1 MGVEV
6 FVLSEPAQLRAAM
19 AYTSYIAHAAS
30 TLTVQGRLETR
41 GLPPTLRGGLLAVE
55 DAGGAGADAEET
67 ARTIAQLC
75 VQRSFRGTVLTA
87 AAPRERLCL
96 PLAGALERALETA
109 GRRLLVSEV
118 YASDVERAAVVV
130 GTALSGGDLRGRLE
144 ACTGRWGAER
154 LAVRVERTR
163 MDFPIPCPTG
173 EGRPLTQ
180 EQLHALAR
188 GRSIF
193 FSEPLCAR
201 YFTCSAGGAPHFV
214 LFDDADTIRRK
225 LAVAA
230 ELGIGTALLDY
241 GQTEDV
247 LAQIFGDVRG

>member
-1 MGVEV
+1 M
-6 FVLSEPAQLRAAM
+6 LTEPAQLRAAM

-67 ARTIAQLC
+67 AR
-75 VQRSFRGTVLTA
+75 
-87 AAPRERLCL
+87 
-96 PLAGALERALETA
+96 AGALERALETA

-163 MDFPIPCPTG
+163 MNFPIPCPTG

-214 LFDDADTIRRK
+214 LFDDADTIRCK

-241 GQTEDV
+241 GQTADV

>member
-1 MGVEV
+1 M
-6 FVLSEPAQLRAAM
+6 
-19 AYTSYIAHAAS
+19 
-30 TLTVQGRLETR
+30 
-41 GLPPTLRGGLLAVE
+41 
-55 DAGGAGADAEET
+55 
-67 ARTIAQLC
+67 
-75 VQRSFRGTVLTA
+75 
-87 AAPRERLCL
+87 
-96 PLAGALERALETA
+96 
-109 GRRLLVSEV
+109 
-118 YASDVERAAVVV
+118 
-130 GTALSGGDLRGRLE
+130 
-144 ACTGRWGAER
+144 
-154 LAVRVERTR
+154 RVERTR

-241 GQTEDV
+241 GQTADV

>member
-1 MGVEV
+1 M
-6 FVLSEPAQLRAAM
+6 
-19 AYTSYIAHAAS
+19 
-30 TLTVQGRLETR
+30 
-41 GLPPTLRGGLLAVE
+41 
-55 DAGGAGADAEET
+55 
-67 ARTIAQLC
+67 
-75 VQRSFRGTVLTA
+75 QRSFRGTVLTA

-109 GRRLLVSEV
+109 GRRLMVSEE

-214 LFDDADTIRRK
+214 LFDDADTIRCK

-241 GQTEDV
+241 GQTADV

>member
-1 MGVEV
+1 MLVG
-6 FVLSEPAQLRAAM
+6 ARAAARGH

-30 TLTVQGRLETR
+30 TLTVQGRLRRAGCRRRCAADCWRWRTR
-41 GLPPTLRGGLLAVE
+41 AARERMQRRQRGQLRSFVCSGASGVRCSRRPRRGSVSVCRWRGRSNGRWRRRDGGCWCRRCMHRTWSARRLWSGRRSPGE
-55 DAGGAGADAEET
+55 ICAGGWKRAPGAGA
-67 ARTIAQLC
+67 
-75 VQRSFRGTVLTA
+75 RSGSR
-87 AAPRERLCL
+87 C
-96 PLAGALERALETA
+96 
-109 GRRLLVSEV
+109 
-118 YASDVERAAVVV
+118 
-130 GTALSGGDLRGRLE
+130 ALSARGWTSRSRARRGRG
-144 ACTGRWGAER
+144 GRSR
-154 LAVRVERTR
+154 R
-163 MDFPIPCPTG
+163 
-173 EGRPLTQ
+173 

-188 GRSIF
+188 GHSIF

-241 GQTEDV
+241 GQTADV

>member
-1 MGVEV
+1 M
-6 FVLSEPAQLRAAM
+6 LAEPAQLRAAM
-19 AYTSYIAHAAS
+19 GYTNYIAHAACM
-30 TLTVQGRLETR
+30 LTPLGRLETR
-41 GLPPTLRGGLLAVE
+41 ELPPTLRGGLLAVE
-55 DAGGAGADAEET
+55 DAGGAGVDAEET
-67 ARTIAQLC
+67 AQAITRLC
-75 VQRSFRGTVLTA
+75 MQRSFRGAVLTA

-96 PLAGALERALETA
+96 PLAGALERALETS

-118 YASDVERAAVVV
+118 YAADVEHAVVVV

-154 LAVRVERTR
+154 LAVCVERTR
-163 MDFPIPCPTG
+163 MDFPLPCPTG

-180 EQLHALAR
+180 AQLHALAR

-201 YFTCSAGGAPHFV
+201 YFTCSADGAPHFV

-241 GQTEDV
+241 AQTADV

>member
-1 MGVEV
+1 M
-6 FVLSEPAQLRAAM
+6 LSEPAHLRAAM

-109 GRRLLVSEV
+109 GRRLLVSEE

-193 FSEPLCAR
+193 FSEPLCAL
-201 YFTCSAGGAPHFV
+201 HFV

-241 GQTEDV
+241 GQTADV